1 MSLIN
6 KLIKELIRKM
16 VSDFAK
22 LGDRVA
28 ADAVVDLKADEAD
41 FNDIQSAIDS
51 LQSTGGSVY
60 VRDGTYHIDSTIAL
74 YSNLRLLFSKGAE
87 LILDS
92 DIIAVEMDNVENV
105 EIIGLNLDL
114 NNKNETNAGIRIANN
129 SKNILLTK
137 AQIKNGAQLGIGI
150 YSSSFVNIERSYIN
164 NVEES
169 AIYAEQSSH
178 LIIEN
183 NKIENIQSGKGI
195 EFSTV
200 SQSKIINNFIENC
213 GSDGIHLLS
222 SDHIQVIGNHCK
234 NNADNGIALKTNSSS
249 NLISNNLCFDD
260 QDTKTQKYGINI
272 IDSSC
277 SWNTVALNWLLQN
290 LTAGFQDLGTN
301 TGIGHNRI

>member
-1 MSLIN
+1 MLLIN
-6 KLIKELIRKM
+6 KMIKELIRKM

-150 YSSSFVNIERSYIN
+150 YSSSFMNIERSYIN

>member
-1 MSLIN
+1 
-6 KLIKELIRKM
+6 M

-150 YSSSFVNIERSYIN
+150 YSSSFMNIERSYIN

-222 SDHIQVIGNHCK
+222 SDHIQVIGNHSK